1 MEKQKSMEYR
11 ANIRM
16 TEDLYNSINYW
27 AEKKGVKVTDYIRD
41 ALLLQIKRD
50 NKDYDLPSL
59 EAHRLNQIIDTLE
72 IVSANM
78 SCLQDI
84 IQSNFGNLMTV
95 MNGTNYLA
103 DIGQGEVFGNAL

>member
-50 NKDYDLPSL
+50 NKDYDLQSL

-72 IVSANM
+72 AVSANM

-84 IQSNFGNLMTV
+84 VQSNFVNLMAV
-95 MNGTNYLA
+95 VHGTNYLM
-103 DIGQGEVFGNAL
+103 D

>member
-1 MEKQKSMEYR
+1 MENGKELEYR
-11 ANIRM
+11 ANVRM

-72 IVSANM
+72 MVSANM

-84 IQSNFGNLMTV
+84 VQSNFVNLMTV
-95 MNGTNYLA
+95 MDGANYLM
-103 DIGQGEVFGNAL
+103 D

>member
-1 MEKQKSMEYR
+1 MENGKALEYR
-11 ANIRM
+11 ANVRM

-59 EAHRLNQIIDTLE
+59 EVHRLNQIIDTLE
-72 IVSANM
+72 MVSANM

-84 IQSNFGNLMTV
+84 VQSNFVNLMTV
-95 MNGTNYLA
+95 VNGTNYLM
-103 DIGQGEVFGNAL
+103 D

>member
-1 MEKQKSMEYR
+1 MENGKVLEYR
-11 ANIRM
+11 ANVRM

-59 EAHRLNQIIDTLE
+59 EAHRLNQIIDVLE
-72 IVSANM
+72 MMSANM
-78 SCLQDI
+78 SCVQDI
-84 IQSNFGNLMTV
+84 IQSNFDNLMTM
-95 MNGTNYLA
+95 MNGTNYLM
-103 DIGQGEVFGNAL
+103 D

>member
-1 MEKQKSMEYR
+1 MNSIMEKEKVMEYR
-11 ANIRM
+11 ANVRM
-16 TEDLYNSINYW
+16 TEELYNSINYW

-59 EAHRLNQIIDTLE
+59 EAHRLNQIIDSLE
-72 IVSANM
+72 AVSANM

-84 IQSNFGNLMTV
+84 VQSNFLNLMTV
-95 MNGTNYLA
+95 MNGTNYLM
-103 DIGQGEVFGNAL
+103 D

>member
-1 MEKQKSMEYR
+1 M
-11 ANIRM
+11 
-16 TEDLYNSINYW
+16 
-27 AEKKGVKVTDYIRD
+27 KVTDYIRD

-72 IVSANM
+72 MVSANM

-84 IQSNFGNLMTV
+84 VQSNFVNLMTV
-95 MNGTNYLA
+95 MDGANYLM
-103 DIGQGEVFGNAL
+103 D

>member
-1 MEKQKSMEYR
+1 MENGKAMEYR
-11 ANIRM
+11 ANVRM
-16 TEDLYNSINYW
+16 SEDLYNSINYW

-59 EAHRLNQIIDTLE
+59 EAHRLNQIIDSLE
-72 IVSANM
+72 MVSANM

-84 IQSNFGNLMTV
+84 VQANFGNLLSV
-95 MNGTNYLA
+95 VSGTNYLM
-103 DIGQGEVFGNAL
+103 D

>member
-1 MEKQKSMEYR
+1 MENGKAMEYR
-11 ANIRM
+11 ANVRM
-16 TEDLYNSINYW
+16 SEELYNSINYW

-59 EAHRLNQIIDTLE
+59 EAHRLNQIIDSLE
-72 IVSANM
+72 LVSANM

-84 IQSNFGNLMTV
+84 VQSNFGNLLAV
-95 MNGTNYLA
+95 VSGTNYLM
-103 DIGQGEVFGNAL
+103 D

>member
-1 MEKQKSMEYR
+1 MKKDKTLEYR
-11 ANIRM
+11 ANVRM

-41 ALLLQIKRD
+41 ALLIQIKRD

-72 IVSANM
+72 MVSANM

-84 IQSNFGNLMTV
+84 VQSNFVNLMTV
-95 MNGTNYLA
+95 MNGTNYLM
-103 DIGQGEVFGNAL
+103 DKGREDLW